1 MAEYILKDGEN
12 HAEVAQRLLAEVD
25 DPQGVVWSPRPDVY
39 GGGVYVVNDEAAVAK
54 VSADMAR
61 ARDEEAQ
68 RIAEAQRLADERDAK
83 ADETG
88 LTPTELGFPANVGT
102 DPGAP
107 GTEGTAS
114 VPDEDDSDEGDEV
127 VVDDP
132 STPEDEAAM
141 TPAQRRK
148 ATRERKQAEEAAAA
162 EASNDGA
169 SEEAK

>member
-1 MAEYILKDGEN
+1 MAEYILKDGES
-12 HAEVAQRLLAEVD
+12 HEEVAQRLLAEVE
-25 DPQGVVWSPRPDVY
+25 DPQGVTWSPRPDVY

-54 VSADMAR
+54 VATDMAR
-61 ARDEEAQ
+61 VRDEEAQ

-83 ADETG
+83 ASETG
-88 LTPTELGFPANVGT
+88 MTPTELGIPANRGT

-114 VPDEDDSDEGDEV
+114 NPDEDDSDKGDDS
-127 VVDDP
+127 DDP
-132 STPEDEAAM
+132 STPEDESTM

-148 ATRERKQAEEAAAA
+148 AARERKAA
-162 EASNDGA
+162 EATAAEQSNDGA